1 MQVTFALKVNIRDPC
16 RGASFSLIRL
26 TSDYFLCCCLP
37 SQVAKDMMNHATDTA
52 LKEESFL
59 SICDLLIMFAHVGEG
74 GPKQTA
80 HLAPLLYKADQS
92 MGEFLNYFIQA
103 STIPTYLHTHCFLSR

>member
-1 MQVTFALKVNIRDPC
+1 
-16 RGASFSLIRL
+16 
-26 TSDYFLCCCLP
+26 
-37 SQVAKDMMNHATDTA
+37 MNHATDTA

-80 HLAPLLYKADQS
+80 HLAPLLYKADQT

-103 STIPTYLHTHCFLSR
+103 SKPSYLFIKVCNGEKNHTRKEGKCPCLR

>member
-1 MQVTFALKVNIRDPC
+1 MCVPDV
-16 RGASFSLIRL
+16 
-26 TSDYFLCCCLP
+26 
-37 SQVAKDMMNHATDTA
+37 QVAKDMMAHATDTA

-74 GPKQTA
+74 GARQAAT
-80 HLAPLLYKADQS
+80 LAPLQYKADQS

-103 STIPTYLHTHCFLSR
+103 RAISFLGVICFNVFLSHCLSILRGMM